1 MRRLSPWEG
10 REAGPYLIAKDAI
23 RIVTPGRH
31 GGAQLGLARGVQA
44 ERQQATHSGRV

>member
-10 REAGPYLIAKDAI
+10 REAGPYLIAEDAI

-31 GGAQLGLARGVQA
+31 GGVQLGLARGVQA
-44 ERQQATHSGRV
+44 ERQQATHSGWV